1 MYSLIPLDQLGPGE
15 TAVIRE
21 LTAEGG
27 LRRRL
32 QDLGISRGKTICC
45 LHRSLSGDPVAYGIC
60 QTVFAL
66 RRCDAAHIRVRIGEN
81 PPWD

>member
-1 MYSLIPLDQLGPGE
+1 MYSLIPLDRLSVGQ
-15 TAVIRE
+15 TAVVRE

-32 QDLGISRGKTICC
+32 QALGITRGKTVCC
-45 LHRSLSGDPVAYGIC
+45 LHRSLSGDPVAYGVC

-66 RRCDAAHIRVRIGEN
+66 RRCDAAQIQVEIGEE